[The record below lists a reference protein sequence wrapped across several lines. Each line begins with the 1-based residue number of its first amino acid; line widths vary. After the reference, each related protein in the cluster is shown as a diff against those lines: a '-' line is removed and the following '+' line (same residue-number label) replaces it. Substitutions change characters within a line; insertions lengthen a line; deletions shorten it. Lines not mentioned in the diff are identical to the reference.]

1 MINYHCQKKK
11 KKKLALE
18 NCLNMFLGCDSLCCG
33 EG

>member
-1 MINYHCQKKK
+1 MINYHCQKK